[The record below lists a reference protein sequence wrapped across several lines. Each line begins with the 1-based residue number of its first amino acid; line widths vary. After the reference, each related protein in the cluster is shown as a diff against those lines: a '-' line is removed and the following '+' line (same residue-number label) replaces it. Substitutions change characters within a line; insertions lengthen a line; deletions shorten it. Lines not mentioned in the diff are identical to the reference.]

1 MKTFATSLL
10 IWTAIA
16 VVALAM
22 SRPAVQSPSRDNPP
36 FSLRS
41 AWIERDPVTSPPA
54 LARRFGRDTL
64 LYFPMESRSN
74 LPVAVTIGAL
84 PR

>member
-1 MKTFATSLL
+1 MKTVASSLL

-22 SRPAVQSPSRDNPP
+22 SRPVPQSPSGDHQPS
-36 FSLRS
+36 SLRS

-54 LARRFGRDTL
+54 LERRFGRDTL
-64 LYFPMESRSN
+64 LYFPMETRPN

>member
-1 MKTFATSLL
+1 MRTFASSLL
-10 IWTAIA
+10 IWAAIT

-22 SRPAVQSPSRDNPP
+22 SRPVPQNPSADPQP
-36 FSLRS
+36 SSLRS
-41 AWIERDPVTSPPA
+41 AWIERDPVMSPPA
-54 LARRFGRDTL
+54 LERRFGRDTL
-64 LYFPMESRSN
+64 LYFPMTTTPN